1 MSVARTFTGPAGPFR
16 ATVVPP
22 GDKSMSHRALIL
34 AGMASGASRLRG
46 LGPGA
51 DIASTVWCLR
61 QFGLDITPA
70 VRPETVVSPGVDGW
84 RAVDT
89 PLDAANSGTTVRLLA
104 GAVAARPG
112 TTRFTG
118 DPSLRQR
125 PMRRLIAPLMALG
138 ALVTV
143 SRAGTLPITVT
154 GGPLVGTTVWI
165 PEASAQV
172 RSAFALAAVQA
183 DGVSTL
189 DSPPGFR
196 DHTERWLQAL
206 GRGVRRGDTTF
217 EIHPGPLPPLDLT
230 VPGDP
235 SSAAFLWTAAALT
248 TAEVTTPGVSLNP
261 GRTGLLDV
269 IATMG
274 AGVEATVTGEV
285 LGDPV
290 GTVTVRGPVRTGTR
304 VSGELTVRT
313 LDELPLVGLLG
324 CVAEGETVI
333 ADAAELRLKESD
345 RIAGTVRLVSSL
357 GGTAEATPDGFR
369 VVASPLRPGAYYS
382 GGDHRMAM
390 AAATAATAA
399 GTVTVVG
406 MEAAAVSWPAFAE
419 TLELMWSSR

>member
-1 MSVARTFTGPAGPFR
+1 MSVARTFRGPGGPFR
-16 ATVVPP
+16 ATVTPP

-34 AGMASGASRLRG
+34 AAMAPGDSRLRG

-51 DIASTVWCLR
+51 DVGSTVWCLR
-61 QFGLDITPA
+61 QFGIEITPA
-70 VRPETVVSPGVDGW
+70 TTPEMVRSRGVEAW
-84 RAVDT
+84 RQVDT

-104 GAVAARPG
+104 GAVAARPF

-118 DPSLRQR
+118 DPSLRRR
-125 PMRRLIAPLMALG
+125 PMRRLIDPLSSLG
-138 ALVTV
+138 AVVTV
-143 SRAGTLPITVT
+143 SRAGTLPVSVT
-154 GGPLVGTTVWI
+154 GGPLLGTVMWL

-172 RSAFALAAVQA
+172 RTAFALAAVQA
-183 DGVSTL
+183 EGVSTL

-206 GRGVRRGDTTF
+206 GRGRRQGATGF
-217 EIHPGPLPPLDLT
+217 EVHPGPLPPLDIT

-235 SSAAFLWTAAALT
+235 SSAAFLWTAAAMT
-248 TAEVTTPGVSLNP
+248 EAEVTTPGVSLNP

-274 AGVEATVTGEV
+274 ANVQATVTHDV

-290 GTVTVRGPVRTGTR
+290 GTVTVRGPVHTGMR
-304 VSGELTVRT
+304 VSGELTVRA

-324 CVAEGETVI
+324 TVAAGETVV

-345 RIAGTVRLVSSL
+345 RIAATVRLITTL
-357 GGTAEATPDGFR
+357 GGTAEPSPDGFR
-369 VVASPLRPGAYYS
+369 ISKSSLRSGAYYA

-390 AAATAATAA
+390 AGAVAATVA

-406 MEAAAVSWPAFAE
+406 MEAAAVSWPTFAE
-419 TLELMWSSR
+419 TLEQAWSSQ